1 MMLEEEV
8 IEGEQEGEKGG
19 HGCFGHCPMSK
30 VVMGGS
36 GGAREWVRAT

>member
-30 VVMGGS
+30 VVMGGG
-36 GGAREWVRAT
+36 GGAREWVRVT